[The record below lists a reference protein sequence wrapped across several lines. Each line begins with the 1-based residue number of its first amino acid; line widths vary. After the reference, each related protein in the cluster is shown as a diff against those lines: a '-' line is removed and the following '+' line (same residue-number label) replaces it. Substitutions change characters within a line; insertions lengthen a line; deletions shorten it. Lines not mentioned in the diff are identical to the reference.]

1 MYSYYLCGELLIFKK
16 LYVMKRCTLM
26 VIVMLMMFVN
36 VFAQKG
42 EKGVSVNLG
51 YGSGSLHKSFKVGA
65 EFQYNLTDAI
75 RLAPGFDYFLKSDG
89 LGLWSAS
96 VNGNY
101 LFNIKSVEGL
111 KVYPLVG
118 LTVLGT
124 TGAGDEGDMGDE
136 LNDYYPD
143 YDEDLEN
150 IGGNSGNVTKFGA
163 NLGAGIQYPVLS
175 NLDLGFEIKY
185 QFVKDY
191 DQVVFGINASYKF

>member
-1 MYSYYLCGELLIFKK
+1 MKQKK
-16 LYVMKRCTLM
+16 LTL
-26 VIVMLMMFVN
+26 VLIALIVACSSLW
-36 VFAQKG
+36 AQQG
-42 EKGVSVNLG
+42 EKSVSVNLG

-65 EFQYNLTDAI
+65 AFQYNLTDAI

-96 VNGNY
+96 VNGHY

-124 TGAGDEGDMGDE
+124 TGAGAGDEGDMGDE

-150 IGGNSGNVTKFGA
+150 IGGNSGNVTKLGA